1 MITIIITIARGGNV
15 GKRYMRRIVHT
26 SLSIFN
32 QILIIRIVKKIL
44 LSEVYFLE

>member
-15 GKRYMRRIVHT
+15 GRYMRRIVHT